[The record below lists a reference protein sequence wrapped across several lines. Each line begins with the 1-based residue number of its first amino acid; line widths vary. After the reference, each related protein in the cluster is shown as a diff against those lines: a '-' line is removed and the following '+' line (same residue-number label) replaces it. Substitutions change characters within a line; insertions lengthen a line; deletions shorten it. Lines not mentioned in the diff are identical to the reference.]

1 MEKREYIIFQDRVGA
16 GVLLAEELSK
26 YEGKK
31 NVVVLGIPRGGVF
44 VAKVVSDKLK
54 VPLDVVV
61 TKKIGAPYQEELAIG
76 AVGPEGS
83 LVLDSKL
90 INDLGVDEE
99 YIENKA
105 KEKSD
110 EIVER
115 LIKFRKA
122 EKIKLYDKT
131 IILVDDGI
139 ATGATVEVA
148 IKYLRKKKVG
158 KIVLAV
164 PVAPKESLVRFR
176 KVVDEMLVLQT
187 PFSFRAVGQFY
198 RDFPQ
203 ITDKEVIELLK
214 K

>member
-131 IILVDDGI
+131 II
-139 ATGATVEVA
+139 
-148 IKYLRKKKVG
+148 
-158 KIVLAV
+158 
-164 PVAPKESLVRFR
+164 F
-176 KVVDEMLVLQT
+176 LQ
-187 PFSFRAVGQFY
+187 VQNNVN
-198 RDFPQ
+198 
-203 ITDKEVIELLK
+203 VISNNK
-214 K
+214 

>member
-1 MEKREYIIFQDRVGA
+1 MFQDRVGA